1 MLLEQKELS
10 NIWLRYLRDLL
21 VLQNTVRNTWEKFH
35 ALSLQGFTTVIALK
49 PSLDLGSESGL
60 ISLTC

>member
-1 MLLEQKELS
+1 MAQVSERSVGITKHCSQHLGQ
-10 NIWLRYLRDLL
+10 
-21 VLQNTVRNTWEKFH
+21 FH